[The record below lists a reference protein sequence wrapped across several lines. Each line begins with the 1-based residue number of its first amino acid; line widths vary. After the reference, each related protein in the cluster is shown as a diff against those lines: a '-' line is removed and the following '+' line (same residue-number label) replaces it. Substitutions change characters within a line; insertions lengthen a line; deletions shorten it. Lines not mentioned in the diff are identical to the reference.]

1 MVQSGPSYGAVPS
14 DRRREAREG
23 FSLRAVVSFP
33 ARAGARPRRW
43 LHTGPACSRPPL
55 SPRVPAPPS
64 AAGGPERGRARPGT
78 GRPVQR
84 AQEGARA
91 ACRPHACVLLSG
103 NRRIYGA
110 QAPKVAAT
118 LALALA
124 AVVCVAVT
132 SSQMGKVELEE
143 MEQLHART
151 SFSVAD
157 AILKS
162 AHVHDKQSSIPAS
175 IAALAAQA
183 AREKETGQLTA
194 TVELPQIPKK
204 IAAMAAEV
212 SPLCVVRGQ
221 PHSLP
226 STLLRCGL
234 ITHPFCLSSSPSACP
249 PVCAPSPALL
259 ASPAPHCRPSTRS

>member
-1 MVQSGPSYGAVPS
+1 MRLAAS
-14 DRRREAREG
+14 D
-23 FSLRAVVSFP
+23 LRI
-33 ARAGARPRRW
+33 
-43 LHTGPACSRPPL
+43 C
-55 SPRVPAPPS
+55 
-64 AAGGPERGRARPGT
+64 
-78 GRPVQR
+78 
-84 AQEGARA
+84 
-91 ACRPHACVLLSG
+91 
-103 NRRIYGA
+103 GA

-212 SPLCVVRGQ
+212 NPLCVVRGQ
-221 PHSLP
+221 LHPASPPLYLLP
-226 STLLRCGL
+226 CTY
-234 ITHPFCLSSSPSACP
+234 PSACLP
-249 PVCAPSPALL
+249 RPLLWRALPR
-259 ASPAPHCRPSTRS
+259 ARRKVF

>member
-1 MVQSGPSYGAVPS
+1 MHALC
-14 DRRREAREG
+14 A
-23 FSLRAVVSFP
+23 
-33 ARAGARPRRW
+33 AGTLAPRR
-43 LHTGPACSRPPL
+43 
-55 SPRVPAPPS
+55 
-64 AAGGPERGRARPGT
+64 
-78 GRPVQR
+78 PVT
-84 AQEGARA
+84 
-91 ACRPHACVLLSG
+91 CVYL
-103 NRRIYGA
+103 RHP

-132 SSQMGKVELEE
+132 SNQMGKVELEE

-162 AHVHDKQSSIPAS
+162 AHVHDKKSSIPAS

-212 SPLCVVRGQ
+212 SPLCRARGQ
-221 PHSLP
+221 P
-226 STLLRCGL
+226 
-234 ITHPFCLSSSPSACP
+234 
-249 PVCAPSPALL
+249 
-259 ASPAPHCRPSTRS
+259 RPSLHFTASTRHPSLRPPRPFGAPCCR